1 MTFERPFKLVSCLAV
16 MLLAMSSVSAFA
28 EGDAARGANLTD
40 TCKGCHFIP
49 DYKNSY
55 PVYKVPKIGGQ
66 NAEFVVAALK
76 AYASGERKHD
86 TMTAQAATLSDQ
98 DMLDVATYLASLG
111 APRTGDASGPVSD
124 KIATCAAC
132 HGDRG
137 ISAMGMYPN
146 LAGQHH
152 SYLEK
157 ALHAYRDGSRKNPIM
172 SGFAAALSD
181 EDIKAIALYF
191 SSQKGLFTPAL

>member
-1 MTFERPFKLVSCLAV
+1 MTFERPFKLVSYLAAV
-16 MLLAMSSVSAFA
+16 LLAMSSFSASA
-28 EGDAARGANLTD
+28 EGDAARGADLAD

-49 DYKNSY
+49 NYKNSY

-76 AYASGERKHD
+76 GYASGERSHD
-86 TMTAQAATLSDQ
+86 TMTAHAATLSDQ
-98 DMLDVATYLASLG
+98 DMLDVASYLSSLG
-111 APRTGDASGPVSD
+111 APRTEDASGPVSD
-124 KIATCAAC
+124 KIATCSAC

-146 LAGQHH
+146 LAGQHR
-152 SYLEK
+152 SYLVK

-172 SGFAAALSD
+172 SGFAGALSD
-181 EDIKAIALYF
+181 EDIEEIALYF